1 MRTPAREIAEEFEIS
16 VDSVRRWVKQA
27 QLDKCPPKRRHFI
40 RRALTLLSEAS
51 GPGDLAGFGRLHPLP
66 GDRSGHWALQVSANW
81 RIVFRF
87 DGGQVRDVDMV
98 DYH

>member
-1 MRTPAREIAEEFEIS
+1 MIRSFRHRGLRRLHEHGDARFLPAAY
-16 VDSVRRWVKQA
+16 VK
-27 QLDKCPPKRRHFI
+27 RI

-51 GPGDLAGFGRLHPLP
+51 GPRDLAGFGRLHPLR
-66 GDRSGHWALQVSANW
+66 GDRSGHWALRVSANW